1 MRHALVATLAAV
13 LLGAC
18 MSQPVSGDA
27 QAKSTAQT
35 KDKAAASKRCYETT
49 GGRAPRKCPPDSRD
63 ERGGSAGTQATPR

>member
-18 MSQPVSGDA
+18 TSQPVPGDA

-35 KDKAAASKRCYETT
+35 KGEAAASKSCYETT
-49 GGRAPRKCPPDSRD
+49 GGRAPRKCPDSRD
-63 ERGGSAGTQATPR
+63 VRGGSTSTQATPR